1 MSTPEPG
8 GRILV
13 VDDEP
18 AVREAV
24 RAGLEF
30 EGYDVVL
37 APDGIGALEAVAES
51 RPDAVILDVMMP
63 RMDGLTVL
71 RRLRSSD
78 SSLPVLLLT
87 ARDTVGDRVTG
98 LDVGADDYLTKP
110 FDLDELFARLRAL
123 LRRGALLT
131 DAVAAAGTGEH
142 DHLGYAGLEMD
153 RGTREV
159 TRDGRGIELTRT
171 EFSLLEM
178 FLRHPRQVLT
188 REQLLS
194 SIWGFD
200 FGPASNSLDVY
211 VMYLRRKT
219 EAGGESRLL
228 HTVRGIG
235 YVLRADATVAP
246 S

>member
-1 MSTPEPG
+1 MSAVETS
-8 GRILV
+8 RILV

-18 AVREAV
+18 AVREAL

-30 EGYDVVL
+30 EGYEVTV
-37 APDGIGALEAVAES
+37 AADGLGALEAIAKQI
-51 RPDAVILDVMMP
+51 PDAIVLDVMMP

-71 RRLRSSD
+71 RRLRSFD
-78 SSLPVLLLT
+78 AALPVLLLT

-110 FDLDELFARLRAL
+110 FDLDELYARLRAL

-131 DAVAAAGTGEH
+131 EAASPADRDADVLQYS
-142 DHLGYAGLEMD
+142 DLKMD
-153 RGTREV
+153 VLTREV
-159 TRDGRGIELTRT
+159 SRGERAIELTRT
-171 EFSLLEM
+171 EFNLLEM
-178 FLRHPRQVLT
+178 FLRHPRQVLA
-188 REQLLS
+188 RDQLLS

-200 FGPASNSLDVY
+200 FGPTSNSLDVY

-228 HTVRGIG
+228 HTVRGVG
-235 YVLRADATVAP
+235 YVLRADSPGSA